1 MTETDPMFNG
11 RPQRRMHSRQR
22 PIALTHAAMPPARL
36 ADPVTVIGL
45 LLIVILVIGKS
56 GVMA

>member
-1 MTETDPMFNG
+1 MTETDRMFNG
-11 RPQRRMHSRQR
+11 PQRRMHHRQR
-22 PIALTHAAMPPARL
+22 PIVLTPAAMPSARL

>member
-1 MTETDPMFNG
+1 MTEKGPMFNG
-11 RPQRRMHSRQR
+11 HLHRRMHTRQR
-22 PIALTHAAMPPARL
+22 AIALTRAAAAPSRIT
-36 ADPVTVIGL
+36 DPVTVIGL